1 MTQGTITE
9 RSKAKAKRTNSSP
22 APARRVLSPEWKEE
36 PSNACV
42 GRGHGASSSLA
53 DALAEATGEAP
64 HHFVSA
70 SCSGSEWVD
79 FELTLSADDDHCNY
93 TYLEDLT
100 AATGQPDPTALL
112 LHMYDYEIPQDRK
125 PNHTAMR
132 AIDGMYALAISRH
145 NFREGTTYYISTHC
159 EGVGVASHR
168 FRRVVHQIEE
178 FVALDRKHR
187 YGEVSPA
194 EWVYH
199 SCTVPTDC
207 QTHEQATAP
216 PPRTLNSAIEQS
228 ASEQHGSGD
237 IGIPITGMGIAR
249 SNAKYSHRENL
260 DTCAAPTTPK
270 LLTPTAMTTSV
281 SHICLD
287 DEVAGT
293 IELSDEQTWW
303 RELQPPWPILSRAIA
318 ATTPPSPPSPSS
330 PSPSSPSPSRSLPL
344 LTSLA
349 TAGGIALLL
358 TGLSRVHFRNS
369 VASYKPFSS
378 LLLPLLL
385 IVPAVNAQAC
395 LTPAGRPRPCTS
407 STTPRS
413 FNRCPVCART

>member
-1 MTQGTITE
+1 MSARSAQLLVLVLAAFGTTLCFG
-9 RSKAKAKRTNSSP
+9 RSAGCNGSFIGGNHIADSKN
-22 APARRVLSPEWKEE
+22 LS
-36 PSNACV
+36 
-42 GRGHGASSSLA
+42 
-53 DALAEATGEAP
+53 D
-64 HHFVSA
+64 VSA
-70 SCSGSEWVD
+70 TC
-79 FELTLSADDDHCNY
+79 FP
-93 TYLEDLT
+93 
-100 AATGQPDPTALL
+100 PDPTALL

-145 NFREGTTYYISTHC
+145 SFREGTTYYISTHC

-187 YGEVSPA
+187 YGEVSSPA
-194 EWVYH
+194 EGVYH

-237 IGIPITGMGIAR
+237 FGIPITGMGIAR
-249 SNAKYSHRENL
+249 SNAKYSHRESL

-330 PSPSSPSPSRSLPL
+330 PSPSSPSSSRSLPL

-358 TGLSRVHFRNS
+358 TGLSRVHFRTPI
-369 VASYKPFSS
+369 ASYKPSSS
-378 LLLPLLL
+378 LLLALLFVVL
-385 IVPAVNAQAC
+385 PAADAQAC
-395 LTPAGRPRPCTS
+395 FAIYAHALPIAAPATV
-407 STTPRS
+407 
-413 FNRCPVCART
+413 F